1 VTETTETTEAPMCAT
16 EATEVTPLPLWLSVP
31 QFAKAVGISDTL
43 AGQLAETGLVAAHKH
58 GRRKVIRI
66 HRDEVPRYLAATL
79 IQPKPGGR
87 EAVA

>member
-1 VTETTETTEAPMCAT
+1 MCAT

-31 QFAKAVGISDTL
+31 AFAEAVGISDTL
-43 AGQLAETGLVAAHKH
+43 AGQLAETGLVRAHKH

-79 IQPKPGGR
+79 IRPDLGGT
-87 EAVA
+87 AA

>member
-1 VTETTETTEAPMCAT
+1 VTEKTEAREAPMCAT
-16 EATEVTPLPLWLSVP
+16 DATGVTGLPLWLSVP
-31 QFAKAVGISDTL
+31 QFAQAVGVSDTL
-43 AGQLAETGLVAAHKH
+43 AGQLAETGLVRAHKH

-79 IQPKPGGR
+79 IQPKHG